1 MHWTVFMTSLY
12 TYYALCFVHVEHS
25 VYYEPISVL
34 TSIYIYMYIYIYI
47 YIYKYIHIY
56 INV

>member
-34 TSIYIYMYIYIYI
+34 TSIYIYVYIYIYI
-47 YIYKYIHIY
+47 YIKINKYIKI
-56 INV
+56 